1 MAKKKQRRAA
11 AGKVDL
17 PLAIA
22 KLAEAVQLLS
32 DAHSSGVQSSE
43 RVTTINELCD
53 EATELA
59 GVKDDES
66 DATIDDSSG
75 GSSSPGG
82 E

>member
-1 MAKKKQRRAA
+1 MPRKKERHAV

-43 RVTTINELCD
+43 RVAAVNELCD

-66 DATIDDSSG
+66 DATIDDSTSG
-75 GSSSPGG
+75 GSGSRG